1 MASFA
6 EGVSE
11 TDKNA
16 VGVDF
21 QTPIVKSEAVFFTER
36 DECLSLINTLVKSSM
51 EASVEDTSTEEDEEG
66 RLHGR
71 YSCRALPVAVSWA
84 GWAAGCNSE
93 ALGKAGSGSSA
104 ARC

>member
-66 RLHGR
+66 RGPKDDATR
-71 YSCRALPVAVSWA
+71 DAIVAIL
-84 GWAAGCNSE
+84 N
-93 ALGKAGSGSSA
+93 KYQ
-104 ARC
+104 